1 MLKKPKDFQQCL
13 STNEFVYLCSNN
25 FENRIIVNKIELE
38 KTFDSFSDYNVLII
52 GDVMVDAYVWGK
64 VERISPEAPVPIVSC
79 VDRESRLGGAANVA
93 LNIKSMGANPI
104 LCSVIGNDEKGQEFL
119 NLLTNIQD
127 EQYGIVV
134 SDHRRT
140 TVKTRFISDNQ
151 HIIRVDEEDTHELAD
166 EIEIEFIDHI
176 KSLIDKHQI
185 HAVVFEDYDKG
196 VITKKLIEEITSLAN
211 GKNIPILVDPK
222 KRHYSDYKNVTLFKP
237 NFKEFVEGS
246 NLKLEKGDIEGLF
259 TEAKNFQ
266 NKMGINKLLITLSE
280 LGVFISNE
288 NTYEH
293 IPAVVREIADVS
305 GAGDTVISVATLCL
319 AAGMN
324 AKEIAAISN
333 LAGGIVCEIPVVVPI
348 EKEQL
353 LKESIKL
360 FAQV

>member
-1 MLKKPKDFQQCL
+1 
-13 STNEFVYLCSNN
+13 
-25 FENRIIVNKIELE
+25 
-38 KTFDSFSDYNVLII
+38 
-52 GDVMVDAYVWGK
+52 MVDAYVWGK

-79 VDRESRLGGAANVA
+79 VNRESRLGGAANVA

-104 LCSVIGNDEKGQEFL
+104 LCSVVGNDDKGKEFL
-119 NLLTNIQD
+119 NLLTAIQQ
-127 EQYGIVV
+127 EQSGIVI

-151 HIIRVDEEDTHELAD
+151 HLIRVDEEDTHELAD

-176 KSLIDKHQI
+176 KNLIDKNNI
-185 HAVVFEDYDKG
+185 HAIVFEDYDKG

-211 GKNIPILVDPK
+211 TKEIPILVDPK
-222 KRHYSDYKNVTLFKP
+222 KRHYQDYKNVTLFKP

-246 NLKLEKGDIEGLF
+246 NLNLEKGDIEGLF
-259 TEAKNFQ
+259 AEAKNFQ
-266 NKMGINKLLITLSE
+266 QNMGIDKLLITLSE

-288 NTYEH
+288 DTYAH

-319 AAGMN
+319 AAGME
-324 AKEIAAISN
+324 ARDIAAISN

-348 EKEQL
+348 DKKVL
-353 LKESIKL
+353 LEESIKL
-360 FAQV
+360 FVEA

>member
-1 MLKKPKDFQQCL
+1 M
-13 STNEFVYLCSNN
+13 
-25 FENRIIVNKIELE
+25 NKTELE

-64 VERISPEAPVPIVSC
+64 VDRISPEAPVPIVSC
-79 VDRESRLGGAANVA
+79 VNRESRLGGAANVA

-104 LCSVIGNDEKGQEFL
+104 LCSVIGNDEKGEEFL
-119 NLLTNIQD
+119 NLLTDIQD
-127 EQYGIVV
+127 EQSGIVV
-134 SDHRRT
+134 SKHRRT

-166 EIEIEFIDHI
+166 EIEVEFIHHI
-176 KSLIDKHQI
+176 KNLLDKHEI
-185 HAVVFEDYDKG
+185 HAVIFEDYDKG
-196 VITKKLIEEITSLAN
+196 VITKKLIDEITKFAN
-211 GKNIPILVDPK
+211 DKNIPILVDPK
-222 KRHYSDYKNVTLFKP
+222 KRHYSDYKNVSLFKP

-246 NLKLEKGDIEGLF
+246 NLNLEKGNIEGLF
-259 TEAKNFQ
+259 TEAKKFQ
-266 NKMGINKLLITLSE
+266 NKMNINKLLITLSE

-288 NTYEH
+288 DTFEH

-319 AAGMN
+319 AAGLN

-360 FAQV
+360 FAKV

>member
-1 MLKKPKDFQQCL
+1 
-13 STNEFVYLCSNN
+13 V
-25 FENRIIVNKIELE
+25 NRTELE
-38 KTFDSFSDYNVLII
+38 STFDRFSDFNILII

-79 VDRESRLGGAANVA
+79 VKRESRLGGAANVA

-104 LCSVIGNDEKGQEFL
+104 LCSVIGNDDKGKEFL
-119 NLLTNIQD
+119 SLLSVIQQ
-127 EQYGIVV
+127 EKYGIVV
-134 SDHRRT
+134 SNSRRT

-151 HIIRVDEEDTHELAD
+151 HLIRVDEEDTHELAN
-166 EIEIEFIDHI
+166 EVELEFIDHI
-176 KSLIDKHQI
+176 KSLINKHKI

-196 VITKKLIEEITSLAN
+196 VITKQLIDEITTLAN
-211 GKNIPILVDPK
+211 NKNIPILVDPK

-246 NLKLEKGDIEGLF
+246 NLNLEKGDIKGLF
-259 TEAKNFQ
+259 SEAKNFQ
-266 NKMGINKLLITLSE
+266 NQMGINKLLITLSE

-324 AKEIAAISN
+324 AKDIATLSN

-348 EKEQL
+348 KKDQL

-360 FAQV
+360 YSEK